1 MNSGGAP
8 STPAQNGEVVSV
20 SAQDIDSNFLPI
32 IHDIVKTVE
41 KDPQDSAAKNKESLE
56 AGQKVQE
63 LNKKFE
69 SVRELVKKLPGVDFT
84 KEEQQANLTA
94 LRKQLV
100 LKRQLIQKYK
110 EVGNSQAFFVLNNQ
124 QAAPT
129 VNGMDT
135 S

>member
-1 MNSGGAP
+1 MNSGTAP
-8 STPAQNGEVVSV
+8 STPAQNGEEVAVT
-20 SAQDIDSNFLPI
+20 AQEIDYNFLPI

-69 SVRELVKKLPGVDFT
+69 SVRDLVKKLPGIDFT
-84 KEEQQANLTA
+84 KEEQQANLSA

-124 QAAPT
+124 ASTP

>member
-1 MNSGGAP
+1 MNSGTAP
-8 STPAQNGEVVSV
+8 STPAQNGEVVAV
-20 SAQDIDSNFLPI
+20 TAQEIDYNFLPI

-69 SVRELVKKLPGVDFT
+69 SVRDLVKKLPGIDFT

-124 QAAPT
+124 ASTP